1 MKYLGIHINIINKTN
16 NLWFNSV
23 SVLLAWYFCSVT
35 FKQIIIWLCVNGKW
49 MIRFVMANSKIGFR
63 PSFLYDK
70 RFRLHVYYSINASDL
85 FLVCLM
91 SIIVIKHTE
100 TFVKLTT
107 VWYVYFRVLLK
118 FYPAAK
124 KLGFQ

>member
-1 MKYLGIHINIINKTN
+1 
-16 NLWFNSV
+16 
-23 SVLLAWYFCSVT
+23 
-35 FKQIIIWLCVNGKW
+35 
-49 MIRFVMANSKIGFR
+49 MANSKIGFR

-70 RFRLHVYYSINASDL
+70 RFRLRVYYSINASDL
-85 FLVCLM
+85 FLVCL
-91 SIIVIKHTE
+91 IIVIKYTE